1 MGNVD
6 LMRII
11 AVILFCF
18 CLLFAFGCRNAS
30 VTDITDT
37 TTVRSVESIEG
48 LEMVDGTYPV
58 TLPLD
63 PEVEQSI
70 YEASVS
76 EEESL
81 NEESA
86 RWDAVDEVMAAVLNS
101 KEFTEAATDEQKA
114 ETVINAM
121 KELSEHG
128 TGKYPESLIIY
139 DSWIYVPEY
148 KEVNAKYFDGVE
160 FSVSWFDFNRDSGST
175 VMTE

>member
-1 MGNVD
+1 MKK
-6 LMRII
+6 I
-11 AVILFCF
+11 AAALLCLPVIL
-18 CLLFAFGCRNAS
+18 AFGCRNTV
-30 VTDITDT
+30 VTDITET
-37 TTVRSVESIEG
+37 STGRSVESIDG
-48 LEMVDGTYPV
+48 LELVNGTYPV

-86 RWDAVDEVMAAVLNS
+86 RWDAVDEVMIAVLNS

-114 ETVINAM
+114 EIVISVM

-175 VMTE
+175 VITE